1 MVKSKHRQA
10 NSCMLFVMTNKNN
23 LGGSGWSESRLDSH
37 NDQIYCTTLC
47 LAILYERKVGE
58 KYENVKMDV

>member
-1 MVKSKHRQA
+1 
-10 NSCMLFVMTNKNN
+10 MLFVMTNKNN

-47 LAILYERKVGE
+47 PAILYERKVGE